1 MPWLTIISFIVAFF
15 VAGGAKKENRTKA
28 ALIAAGVGAAVYGT
42 THYTDWG
49 EETLGRFDGIEI
61 TNDDDK
67 TSVEGP
73 DGSKDVPKTGVDKV
87 TTEGNGGFWNAIG
100 GWLKSPAGQVTTGA
114 AGASAAGIP
123 NWMILGGAAVGIYLL
138 TK

>member
-1 MPWLTIISFIVAFF
+1 MPWLTILSFIVTFF
-15 VAGGAKKENRTKA
+15 AAGGAKKENRTKA

-49 EETLGRFDGIEI
+49 KETLGRFDGIEI
-61 TNDDDK
+61 SDDDGK
-67 TSVEGP
+67 TSVVGP
-73 DGSKDVPKTGVDKV
+73 DGEKEVPKTGVGKV

-114 AGASAAGIP
+114 AGASALGIP
-123 NWMILGGAAVGIYLL
+123 NWMILAGAGLGIYLL
-138 TK
+138 AK